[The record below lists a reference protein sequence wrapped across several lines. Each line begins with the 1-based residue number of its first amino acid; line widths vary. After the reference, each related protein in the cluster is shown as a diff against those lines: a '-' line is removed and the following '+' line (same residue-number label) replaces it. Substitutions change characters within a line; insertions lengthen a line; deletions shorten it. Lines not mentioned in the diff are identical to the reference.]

1 MSTYLLEIGTE
12 ELPAN
17 FANSVINQLQSNIE
31 YEFEKYLINYQ
42 NINCT
47 STPRRIVLS
56 LEGLVDF
63 GEDKTILRKGPKA
76 DSAFEEGKPT
86 KAAIGFAKSL
96 NLNINDLEVKDTKK
110 GQFVFGRKIEKGF
123 STKELISSIIPKS
136 IKLLQGQRFMKWGS
150 GNFKFSR
157 PIRWI
162 LSLYNDEILN
172 LSLKDIDSSLKIGN
186 VSRGHRLFKSD
197 IKIENSREYFQL
209 LARNGV
215 IVNRDERKS
224 KIVNLIK
231 NASDKLKLSPD
242 LDNKLLDELTDLVE
256 SPNLV
261 IGSFSNEYLTLPS
274 EVLCTVMKSHQRYIP
289 LFNKR
294 KDINKLDINSKDI
307 LSTNFLCISN
317 GLEDS
322 KELIKKGNEKVLKAR
337 FADAKFFIEADK
349 NTTCFERNQNIK
361 NISYLKGLGNLSDRV
376 ERILYIAKDINSYL
390 KEDLLDLEIIKDACK
405 YSKHDLCS
413 EIVFE
418 FPELQGLMGGK
429 YLNNEGF
436 SKESSLAVSEHYLP
450 RFYKDKLPSSKYGAV
465 LSISDKLET
474 LISIFAIGKR
484 PTGSS
489 DPFALRRN
497 LNGIIQI
504 IWHFNFDINL
514 KNLIN
519 TSIKYWEESQID
531 LQIDNE
537 KIRNEL
543 IDFAKQRILSF
554 LEDLSIEKN
563 WINAICNSDSIPAER
578 LFKLQDIKKRISA
591 LSFFKENNKFEAVKN
606 IISRVSK
613 LSNSGTLENNFL
625 SSKDLID
632 TKLFEKES
640 EKKLF
645 EFINDLEDLISLDD
659 LEYIKLLTMFY
670 ENLEVISNIFD
681 NQKGVMILCDNPDLR
696 NNRLNLLGI
705 LRNYSLLVADFN
717 MFNS

>member
-110 GQFVFGRKIEKGF
+110 GEFVFGRKIEKGF

>member
-197 IKIENSREYFQL
+197 IKIEDSREYFQL

-261 IGSFSNEYLTLPS
+261 IGSFSNDYLTLPS

-322 KELIKKGNEKVLKAR
+322 KELIKKGNVKVLKAR

-519 TSIKYWEESQID
+519 TSIKYWEKSQIN

-625 SSKDLID
+625 SSQDLID